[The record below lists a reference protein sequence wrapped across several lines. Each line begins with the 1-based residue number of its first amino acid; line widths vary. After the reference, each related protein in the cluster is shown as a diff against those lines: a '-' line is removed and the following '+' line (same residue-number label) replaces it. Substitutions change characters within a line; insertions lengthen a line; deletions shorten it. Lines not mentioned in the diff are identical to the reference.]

1 MSDRNAF
8 ADAARAPLFERA
20 EARFNSFLAEKGAS
34 HPTDV
39 SVAVGRRLFRRAVVE
54 TAAANF
60 QGTDA
65 ECLVRASQPFTHP
78 AFYPAL
84 ERVRDAV
91 ALSYPDNIFRSATGV
106 DAAVVLAGFGLPVA
120 PFDPKV
126 TEILEQPSNDID
138 TVLSL
143 FAHSRKNAVVGYSLC
158 DAPFYV
164 LLTNC
169 IQALRQQ
176 LPISP
181 ELTGIQQLFNRT
193 GAPLPRDPGRPF
205 EGCMMLVAREPGDT
219 ISSVGRMDPNIST
232 PNIVLLAGWKLEG
245 VPRGGL
251 RDGYHPFPWELLDR
265 VVFDTQAPRFLS
277 RLVGF
282 RQRSTKCAPRNS
294 IELPQM
300 T

>member
-20 EARFNSFLAEKGAS
+20 EARFNSLLAEKGAS

-65 ECLVRASQPFTHP
+65 ECLARGSQSFTHP

-84 ERVRDAV
+84 ERVRCAV
-91 ALSYPDNIFRSATGV
+91 ALAPSLGDRDNIFRSATGV

-120 PFDPKV
+120 PFDREV
-126 TEILEQPSNDID
+126 DRILGQPSNDID

-143 FAHSRKNAVVGYSLC
+143 FAHSSKNAVVGYSLC

-164 LLTNC
+164 VLTNC
-169 IQALRQQ
+169 IEALRQQ

-181 ELTGIQQLFNRT
+181 ELNGILQLFERSGT
-193 GAPLPRDPGRPF
+193 PLPLDPGGPF
-205 EGCMMLVAREPGDT
+205 VSDMMLFAREPGDT
-219 ISSVGRMDPNIST
+219 ISSVGGWTRTSLPRISCSWLDGKPRAYPMVDCT
-232 PNIVLLAGWKLEG
+232 TVIIRFLGCRLMRSSSILRLLTSC
-245 VPRGGL
+245 PI
-251 RDGYHPFPWELLDR
+251 LLD
-265 VVFDTQAPRFLS
+265 
-277 RLVGF
+277 F
-282 RQRSTKCAPRNS
+282 RQRS
-294 IELPQM
+294 IEMEGLN
-300 T
+300 